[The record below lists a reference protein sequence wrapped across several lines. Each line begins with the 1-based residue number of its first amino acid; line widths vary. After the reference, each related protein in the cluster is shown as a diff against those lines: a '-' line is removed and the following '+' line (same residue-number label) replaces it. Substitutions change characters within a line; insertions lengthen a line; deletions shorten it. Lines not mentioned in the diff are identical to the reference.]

1 MKKILALFTTVFLCF
16 VFSSALAQTADYN
29 NLPFGG
35 GGYGTKIGK
44 NGTETDYSVEYSQ
57 YFYAGTRED
66 DFKECTGYAGDGDGC
81 PNTSESVQHKYYDK
95 MSGKC
100 GCPSTPQYK
109 VDGCNIT
116 ISCDLE
122 DDSAATVEVKVP
134 CPTVAVTDPQY
145 PLVKM
150 LSGTLVEWKKSGV
163 AESNLDGFLS
173 WGAPGGTGEP
183 DNFYGTEAKAH
194 KERSIEI
201 KEPLSNAENQERD
214 RLKAEAKHEQQQA

>member
-35 GGYGTKIGK
+35 GGYGTKIVDGQRK
-44 NGTETDYSVEYSQ
+44 TDYSVEYSQ

-122 DDSAATVEVKVP
+122 DDSAATVEVKIP

-150 LSGTLVEWKKSGV
+150 LSGILVEWKNANAYGSS
-163 AESNLDGFLS
+163 EDGSVTIGTLTFDS
-173 WGAPGGTGEP
+173 KPGFAGNCGIVSDGTP
-183 DNFYGTEAKAH
+183 IC
-194 KERSIEI
+194 SI
-201 KEPLSNAENQERD
+201 KEQEPKFSQES
-214 RLKAEAKHEQQQA
+214 L